1 MPRHSLLSLFEP
13 RSLLVVSDYP
23 LPISQHTPAYLENRI
38 TMVDVTDGQP
48 IVIPDAIAGLEP
60 GARVDQV
67 VVCVSPSRLF
77 EVLSALH
84 SCRPRTLLL
93 LAGSSTAPEPL
104 EELAYSRAW
113 GTMNDCM
120 VLGPRSFGLQR
131 PHLQLNLTLS
141 NATAAVGRVALVA
154 QSRTITAAILDWAAD
169 IKLGF
174 STVVSLGDEAGV
186 DVADILDYLALDPRT
201 DSIAL
206 YLEDASSSRRFT
218 SALRAAA
225 GVKPVVVLKIGSGV
239 SDATSEVGDDAVAV
253 AEDAVFNALLR
264 RCGAVRI
271 RYFVQLFSALK
282 VLVYTRHPKGRRIAL
297 FSNGDGAAQLALDVM
312 GPGSATFPAE
322 LSSGS
327 VKALAQALEPG
338 AAIGN
343 PVVSYAPLHAPRM
356 QQVMDILVNDPAVDG
371 VLVLLSPDPFSNLPQ
386 VAAQLAEIAPDARKP
401 IITCFMGDATMRQ
414 LRHNLD
420 HVGTPAFR
428 TPESAANAFGI
439 LASYHYNQTLSQQT
453 LPPEPLSRP
462 PRLDEARAL
471 VRKAQME
478 RRQTLTMDECMRL
491 FEYFHVPI
499 QYLADASPASNQ
511 STEVSLPMAI
521 RVLRDSRFGPFIV
534 FGSGGEDALIS
545 ASYRAV
551 ELPPLNNYL
560 ARQLVQRSSLWR
572 RALSKQM
579 TPDEFELLREA
590 LERISELISELPE
603 LERLVIDPLFA
614 SQPLLQA
621 TGLSIEI
628 SAKTVL
634 VLPETIGYRHLAIH
648 PYPRHLAQPRTFKNG
663 EPWLMRPIRPEDAE
677 PLQEFVRDLSDES
690 RYMRFVS
697 MLRELTPR
705 MLARYT
711 RIDYDRELALI
722 ATVQVPNPEH
732 RGYPREQII
741 GFAHYL
747 RNTDGRGAEYALA
760 IGDAWHRR
768 GLGAQLMGGLIN
780 AAQEQGL
787 TYIDGVVLAK
797 NRPMLAL
804 MTYLGFQNDR
814 DEDDPSMRRV
824 WLDLGETKLN

>member
-13 RSLLVVSDYP
+13 RTLLVVSDYP
-23 LPISQHTPAYLENRI
+23 LPISQHAPTYLKNSLTI
-38 TMVDVTDGQP
+38 VDVSEGQP
-48 IVIPDAIAGLEP
+48 IAIPDSLAGLES

-67 VVCVSPSRLF
+67 VVCVTPARLP

-84 SCRPRTLLL
+84 DCRPRTLLL
-93 LAGSSTAPEPL
+93 LSGSAAAAEPL

-113 GTMNDCM
+113 GSMNDCM

-141 NATAAVGRVALVA
+141 NTTAEVGRVALVA

-174 STVVSLGDEAGV
+174 STVISLGDEAGV

-225 GVKPVVVLKIGSGV
+225 SVKPVVVLKIGGGA
-239 SDATSEVGDDAVAV
+239 SDATAEASDDAI

-312 GPGSATFPAE
+312 GPGSAVFPAE

-327 VKALAQALEPG
+327 VKALAEALDPG
-338 AAIGN
+338 ASVGN

-371 VLVLLSPDPFSNLPQ
+371 VLVLLSPDPFSNLPE
-386 VAAQLAEIAPDARKP
+386 VAAKLAEIAPDARKP

-462 PRLDEARAL
+462 PRLEEARAL

-478 RRQTLTMDECMRL
+478 RRHTLTAQECMSL
-491 FEYFHVPI
+491 LECFHVPI
-499 QYLADASPASNQ
+499 QYLDKTDQPSDLN
-511 STEVSLPMAI
+511 TEASLPMAI

-551 ELPPLNNYL
+551 ELPPLNSYL

-579 TPDEFELLREA
+579 TPAEFELLREA

-614 SQPLLQA
+614 GEPLLQA
-621 TGLSIEI
+621 KGLSMEI

-634 VLPETIGYRHLAIH
+634 VLPESLGYRHLAIH
-648 PYPRHLAQPRTFKNG
+648 PYPRHLTQPRTFKDG

-677 PLQEFVRDLSDES
+677 PLQEFVRGLSDES

-747 RNTDGRGAEYALA
+747 RNSDGRGAEYALA

-768 GLGAQLMGGLIN
+768 GLGAQLMRGLIN

-804 MTYLGFQNDR
+804 MNHLGFQNDM
-814 DEDDPSMRRV
+814 DADDPSMRRV

>member
-23 LPISQHTPAYLENRI
+23 LPISQRVPAYLENNI
-38 TMVDVTDGQP
+38 TVVDVLDGQP
-48 IVIPDAIAGLEP
+48 VVVPDIVAGLAP
-60 GARVDQV
+60 GMRVDQV
-67 VVCVSPSRLF
+67 VVCVSPARLP
-77 EVLSALH
+77 EVLSALRY
-84 SCRPRTLLL
+84 CRPRTLLL
-93 LAGSSTAPEPL
+93 LSGRTAAAEPL
-104 EELAYSRAW
+104 EQQAYSRAW

-120 VLGPRSFGLQR
+120 VMGPRSFGLQR
-131 PHLQLNLTLS
+131 PHLQLNLTLA
-141 NATAAVGRVALVA
+141 NTTAAVGRVALVA

-174 STVVSLGDEAGV
+174 STVISLGDEVGV

-225 GVKPVVVLKIGSGV
+225 GVKPVVVLKIGGGA
-239 SDATSEVGDDAVAV
+239 SDVTAEAGDAAV

-312 GPGSATFPAE
+312 GPGAAVFPAE
-322 LSSGS
+322 LSASS
-327 VKALAQALEPG
+327 VKALEAALDPG

-343 PVVSYAPLHAPRM
+343 PIVSYAPLYAPRM
-356 QQVMDILVNDPAVDG
+356 QQVMDILVDDPAVDG
-371 VLVLLSPDPFSNLPQ
+371 VLVLLSPDPFSNLPE
-386 VAAQLAEIAPDARKP
+386 VAEQLAEMAPDARKP

-414 LRHNLD
+414 LRHTLD

-462 PRLDEARAL
+462 PRLEEARAL
-471 VRKAQME
+471 VRKAQIE
-478 RRQTLTMDECMRL
+478 RRKALTTDECVRL
-491 FEYFHVPI
+491 FECFYIPI
-499 QYLADASPASNQ
+499 EYQSGTSEANGLA
-511 STEVSLPMAI
+511 TEDSLPMAI
-521 RVLRDSRFGPFIV
+521 RVHRDSRFGPFIV
-534 FGSGGEDALIS
+534 FGSGGQDALIS

-579 TPDEFELLREA
+579 TPDEFELLRET

-603 LERLVIDPLFA
+603 LEHLVIDPLFA
-614 SQPLLQA
+614 GQPLLQA

-634 VLPETIGYRHLAIH
+634 VLPESIGYRHLAIH
-648 PYPRHLAQPRTFKNG
+648 PYPRHLTQQRTFKNG

-677 PLQEFVRDLSDES
+677 PLQEFVRGLSDES

-732 RGYPREQII
+732 RGYPREHII

-747 RNTDGRGAEYALA
+747 RNADGRGAEYALA

-804 MTYLGFQNDR
+804 MTYLGFQNDM

-824 WLDLGETKLN
+824 WLDLGETKLS

>member
-13 RSLLVVSDYP
+13 RTLVVLSEYP
-23 LPISQHTPAYLENRI
+23 LPIVYQVPASLANSV
-38 TMVDVTDGQP
+38 TVVDVIAEQP
-48 IVIPDAIAGLEP
+48 IVLPEQVMGVQAGE
-60 GARVDQV
+60 RVDQAV
-67 VVCVSPSRLF
+67 ICVAHDRLP
-77 EVLSALH
+77 EALSALRH
-84 SCRPRTLLL
+84 CRPRIVVL
-93 LAGSSTAPEPL
+93 LAGRQPAPEPL
-104 EELAYSRAW
+104 EELAYCRAW
-113 GTMNDCM
+113 GTMNDSL

-131 PHLQLNLTLS
+131 PHLALNLS
-141 NATAAVGRVALVA
+141 VAANTAHVGRVALVA
-154 QSRTITAAILDWAAD
+154 QSRTITAAVLDWAED
-169 IKLGF
+169 IHLGF
-174 STVVSLGDEAGV
+174 STVISLGDEAII
-186 DVADILDYLALDPRT
+186 DVPDILDYLAMDPRT

-206 YLEDASSSRRFT
+206 YLEDISSSRRFT

-225 GVKPVVVLKIGSGV
+225 SVKPVVVLKIGAKDL
-239 SDATSEVGDDAVAV
+239 DAGADAGDVAI

-264 RCGAVRI
+264 RSGAVRI

-312 GPGSATFPAE
+312 GPGSAVFRAD
-322 LSSGS
+322 LSSTS
-327 VKALAQALEPG
+327 QKALSDVLEPG
-338 AAIGN
+338 ATLGN
-343 PVVSYAPLHAPRM
+343 PIVTYGALHPERT
-356 QQVMDILVNDPAVDG
+356 QKVMDILVEDPAVDG
-371 VLVLLSPDPFSNLPQ
+371 VLVLLSPDPFSDLPG
-386 VAAQLAEIAPDARKP
+386 VAQQLAEIAPDARKP
-401 IITCFMGDATMRQ
+401 IITCFIGDASMRS
-414 LRHNLD
+414 LRHVLD

-462 PRLDEARAL
+462 PRLEEARAL
-471 VRKAQME
+471 VRKAQIQ
-478 RRQTLTMDECMRL
+478 RRHSLTADECVQL
-491 FEYFHVPI
+491 LDCFYVPV
-499 QYLADASPASNQ
+499 QYEPTDVMSILADD
-511 STEVSLPMAI
+511 ESLPMAI
-521 RVLRDSRFGPFIV
+521 RVHSDARFGPYIV
-534 FGSGGEDALIS
+534 FGSGGQDALIS

-572 RALSKQM
+572 RALSAQI
-579 TPDEFELLREA
+579 TPAAFELLRET

-603 LERLVIDPLFA
+603 VETLVIDPLFA
-614 SQPLLQA
+614 AEPLLL
-621 TGLSIEI
+621 TSII
-628 SAKTVL
+628 RIQVSPKTVL
-634 VLPETIGYRHLAIH
+634 VLPETTGYRHLAIH
-648 PYPRHLAQPRTFKNG
+648 PYPRHLTKYRTFNNG

-677 PLQEFVRDLSDES
+677 PLQEFVRGLSDES

-711 RIDYDRELALI
+711 RIDYDRELALV
-722 ATVQVPNPEH
+722 ATVQVPNPEQ

-747 RNTDGRGAEYALA
+747 RNSDGRGAEYALA

-768 GLGAQLMGGLIN
+768 GLGAQLMGGLI
-780 AAQEQGL
+780 AAAEEQGL
-787 TYIDGVVLAK
+787 TYIDGAVLAK

-814 DEDDPSMRRV
+814 DEEDPSMRRV
-824 WLDLGETKLN
+824 WLDLGETRLN